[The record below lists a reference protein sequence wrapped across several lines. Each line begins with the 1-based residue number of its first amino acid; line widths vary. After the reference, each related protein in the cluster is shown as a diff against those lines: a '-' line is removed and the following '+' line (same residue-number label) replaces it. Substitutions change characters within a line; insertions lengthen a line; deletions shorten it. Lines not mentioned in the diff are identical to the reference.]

1 MNPFDKI
8 KHNVDKKLHSKIPKK
23 WKKIG
28 DILIADFSLLDK
40 ITSKKIAKVYSK
52 ILNVKTV
59 IQKEKIN
66 GELKKAKR
74 NGDLAIA
81 GKLTHYELPRLKEK
95 ILKLEKIDR
104 LFENSCLILVLN
116 KNQIGNERL

>member
-1 MNPFDKI
+1 MKPFDKI

-59 IQKEKIN
+59 IQKEKIK
-66 GELKKAKR
+66 LC
-74 NGDLAIA
+74 
-81 GKLTHYELPRLKEK
+81 GK
-95 ILKLEKIDR
+95 
-104 LFENSCLILVLN
+104 NSTS
-116 KNQIGNERL
+116 RD